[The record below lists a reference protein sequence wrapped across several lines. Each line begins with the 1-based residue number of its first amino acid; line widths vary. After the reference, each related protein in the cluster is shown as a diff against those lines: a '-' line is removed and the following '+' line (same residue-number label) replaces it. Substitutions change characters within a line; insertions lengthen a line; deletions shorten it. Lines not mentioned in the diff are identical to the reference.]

1 MKPANVSIK
10 DLAVKYI
17 REGLSNADAADRIRR
32 EVGSQTTAASI
43 ATYRSKC
50 KAEIAGEE
58 TTARAAAPPRKAR
71 ELPAVVRTAAG
82 KFCWKPSA
90 EAPRQRLVLDGVAV
104 ARLRFNEAAGKWV
117 AWVRARDGRPGSKS
131 GWAWG
136 RLRGRWDRG
145 DVAAARAAV
154 VTAVHQNDSAQY
166 APGEETP

>member
-1 MKPANVSIK
+1 MSVK

-17 REGLSNADAADRIRR
+17 REGLSNAEAAERIRR
-32 EVGSQTTAASI
+32 DLGSQTTAASV

-50 KAEIAGEE
+50 KAEIAGGE
-58 TTARAAAPPRKAR
+58 TAPRAATPRRVR

-82 KFCWKPSA
+82 KFRWKPGA
-90 EAPRQRLVLDGVAV
+90 EAPRQRLALDGVVV
-104 ARLRFNEAAGKWV
+104 ARLRFDEAAGKWV

-145 DVAAARAAV
+145 DVAEARAAAV
-154 VTAVHQNDSAQY
+154 RAVHQNDSAQY
-166 APGEETP
+166 APAQEEETP